1 MGTLSFAMV
10 VPEAAQ
16 PEILPPLVSIVIV
29 ALNCRPALERCLDAI
44 GRSRLLERFEVLV
57 VDGGSRDGS
66 AEVDAERPWV
76 QVIRMPMYFG
86 KTRARNIGTRTAR
99 ADFVLFLDPR
109 IEVAPDC
116 IARLAEALER
126 TPDAAAACPALLSPE
141 GNAVHCALRL
151 PDAAALR
158 RASLLLEPLPRS
170 PLHGDSAEA
179 IEDWAV
185 MIRKTFL
192 AGMNYFSE
200 KRFSEYWAM
209 LDLWRQIRGAGKRIL
224 CVGDAAA
231 VLHPELPPVASREEM
246 AADAIAGAAAYLGKY
261 EGFLAALGF
270 RLRCLLAA
278 LGSFRL
284 ALAWYILQ
292 GRRLD
297 PTQ

>member
-1 MGTLSFAMV
+1 MV
-10 VPEAAQ
+10 VPEASQ
-16 PEILPPLVSIVIV
+16 PEAALPLVSIVIV
-29 ALNCRPALERCLDAI
+29 SLDCRQALERCLDSLSRSTIA
-44 GRSRLLERFEVLV
+44 GRCEVLV

-66 AEVDAERPWV
+66 ADVDASRPWV

-99 ADFVLFLDPR
+99 ADLVLYLDPR
-109 IEVAPDC
+109 VELAPDC
-116 IARLAEALER
+116 TARLAEALNA
-126 TPDAAAACPALLSPE
+126 TPDAAAACPSLLDPDGAALE
-141 GNAVHCALRL
+141 CAFRL
-151 PDAAALR
+151 PAAGDLR
-158 RASLLLEPLPRS
+158 RASLSLEPLPRA
-170 PLHGDSAEA
+170 PLHSGSAEA
-179 IEDWAV
+179 VEDWAV

-192 AGMNYFSE
+192 AGMNYLSE

-209 LDLWRQIRGAGKRIL
+209 LDLWRQIRSAGKRVL
-224 CVGDAAA
+224 CVAEAKA
-231 VLHPELPPVASREEM
+231 VLHPELPPPAPREEL
-246 AADAIAGAAAYLGKY
+246 AADAVSGAAAYLGKY
-261 EGFLAALGF
+261 EGFLTALGF

>member
-1 MGTLSFAMV
+1 MV
-10 VPEAAQ
+10 VPAAGQ
-16 PEILPPLVSIVIV
+16 PEVLPPLVSIVIV
-29 ALNCRPALERCLDAI
+29 ALDCRPALERCLDAI
-44 GRSRLLERFEVLV
+44 GRSPLLDRLEVLV

-66 AEVDAERPWV
+66 ADVDAERPWV

-86 KTRARNIGTRTAR
+86 RTRARNIGTRSAK
-99 ADFVLFLDPR
+99 ADLVLFLDPR
-109 IEVAPDC
+109 VEVAPDC
-116 IARLAEALER
+116 IARLAEKLES
-126 TPDAAAACPALLSPE
+126 TPEAAAACPAFSGP
-141 GNAVHCALRL
+141 GGDAADCALRL

-158 RASLLLEPLPRS
+158 RASLLFEPLPRS

-179 IEDWAV
+179 VEDWAV

-192 AGMNYFSE
+192 AGMNYLSE
-200 KRFSEYWAM
+200 KRFSEHWAM
-209 LDLWRQIRGAGKRIL
+209 LDVCRQIRSAGKRIL
-224 CVGDAAA
+224 CLGDAKA
-231 VLHPELPPVASREEM
+231 VLHPELPPVAPREEL
-246 AADAIAGAAAYLGKY
+246 AADAVAGAAAYLGKH

-278 LGSFRL
+278 LGSVRL